1 MIFTAVDGE
10 TGEPVGHAELD
21 HIEWGRSAH
30 VCRVMVMPER
40 RGHGI
45 GTAVMDE
52 LRRIAFEELVLSRL
66 TLNVYEW
73 NAAAIASYERVG
85 FRARM
90 LHETQVDGDWAYY
103 SMELQRDPRPARP
116 SIE

>member
-1 MIFTAVDGE
+1 VIVE
-10 TGEPVGHAELD
+10 
-21 HIEWGRSAH
+21 
-30 VCRVMVMPER
+30 PER

-52 LRRIAFEELVLSRL
+52 LRRVAFEDLHVSRL

-73 NAAAIASYERVG
+73 NAAAIASYEKIG
-85 FRARM
+85 FRTRA
-90 LHETQVDGDWAYY
+90 LHEARADDWAYY
-103 SMELQRDPRPARP
+103 SMALERDRPPGHP